1 MDRLRSILHEQGR
14 EIDQL
19 RLENM
24 DHKARISEL
33 ELCLEEEM
41 KRRQGDYDSLT
52 VKIDTEVQE
61 RIFYDRQLNHINY
74 FTHFKLS

>member
-24 DHKARISEL
+24 DHKSRISEL

-41 KRRQGDYDSLT
+41 KRRQDYDSLT

-61 RIFYDRQLNHINY
+61 RIFYDRQLYLINY
-74 FTHFKLS
+74 

>member
-24 DHKARISEL
+24 DHKSRISEL

-61 RIFYDRQLNHINY
+61 RIFYDRQLNLIN
-74 FTHFKLS
+74 